1 MKKSKRHI
9 SPDEKAITLIALVV
23 TIVILLILAGVTI
36 TMTLGQN
43 GLFIKAQ
50 AGRKEYEQ
58 AEVREDLSMLITQYT
73 WDKASEKTDK
83 SLGDY
88 LKDNGATSVN
98 VNADGTTLEVT
109 YKGYTF
115 KVNKDSGK
123 ITGVSKGDNNDNP
136 VTPTIKPKVG
146 EIVSYTP
153 DTVENYNL
161 SAEKSGDSNV
171 QTIDNMYDPTTWK
184 VMEVDKNG
192 NITKLFGVPNG
203 KQSMINFY
211 GSVGYNNGVYLLND
225 ICAKRYK
232 NTSLGATA
240 KHLAIEDIEL
250 KMNEDGITA
259 RNSYGSIKYGT
270 TKKYLGDYMQ
280 YPAVY
285 AQEKYSG
292 INVSDVTDGTQV
304 VTGTVDSAAQEKM
317 NPNGKMQS
325 DNVYSLLPTTS
336 ETIGEKVTNLTC
348 TQLYYGFGET
358 TPSSYFSDMDFYSM
372 IFGTGTY
379 FWIASRYTNCDS
391 SDASW
396 GLRFISSKKLYGLYM
411 FDSEGYKELINGR
424 LAPVVT
430 FDSAVQ
436 IKNGTGTTEDPYIIG
451 K

>member
-1 MKKSKRHI
+1 M
-9 SPDEKAITLIALVV
+9 V

-43 GLFIKAQ
+43 GLFTRAQ

-88 LKDNGATSVN
+88 LKDNGATSVKA
-98 VNADGTTLEVT
+98 NADGTTLEVT

-211 GSVGYNNGVYLLND
+211 ELVEDSV
-225 ICAKRYK
+225 
-232 NTSLGATA
+232 
-240 KHLAIEDIEL
+240 
-250 KMNEDGITA
+250 
-259 RNSYGSIKYGT
+259 
-270 TKKYLGDYMQ
+270 
-280 YPAVY
+280 
-285 AQEKYSG
+285 
-292 INVSDVTDGTQV
+292 
-304 VTGTVDSAAQEKM
+304 
-317 NPNGKMQS
+317 
-325 DNVYSLLPTTS
+325 
-336 ETIGEKVTNLTC
+336 
-348 TQLYYGFGET
+348 
-358 TPSSYFSDMDFYSM
+358 
-372 IFGTGTY
+372 
-379 FWIASRYTNCDS
+379 
-391 SDASW
+391 
-396 GLRFISSKKLYGLYM
+396 
-411 FDSEGYKELINGR
+411 
-424 LAPVVT
+424 
-430 FDSAVQ
+430 
-436 IKNGTGTTEDPYIIG
+436 
-451 K
+451 